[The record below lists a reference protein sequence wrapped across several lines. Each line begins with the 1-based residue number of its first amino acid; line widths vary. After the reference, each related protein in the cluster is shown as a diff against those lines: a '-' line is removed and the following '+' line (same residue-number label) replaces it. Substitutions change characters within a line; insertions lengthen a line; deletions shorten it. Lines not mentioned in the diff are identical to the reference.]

1 MPIWRVVKSSSMI
14 SYRAKRERTIHKRA
28 IPSGGCTR
36 FSKVSTSPDSRPH
49 VRYIFC
55 MTCNTR
61 SFRICNYTS
70 CRGSQISRV
79 GSKTSA
85 TVRPGTNKEERAA
98 LAATLD
104 QKVAHMGKQLVP
116 SDAKPKKG
124 PSKPKKDIVCTC
136 TYTCAYGPRKP
147 KPQNPGSYPQP
158 F

>member
-61 SFRICNYTS
+61 SFRICNCTS
-70 CRGSQISRV
+70 CRGSQINRV

-85 TVRPGTNKEERAA
+85 TIRPSANKEERSA
-98 LAATLD
+98 LASTLGE
-104 QKVAHMGKQLVP
+104 KVAQMSKQQVAA
-116 SDAKPKKG
+116 DAKPKKATA
-124 PSKPKKDIVCTC
+124 KPRKDIVCT
-136 TYTCAYGPRKP
+136 GPRKP
-147 KPQNPGSYPQP
+147 KPQNPGSYPHP
-158 F
+158 P